1 VYPGPA
7 PKETAQGLV
16 FGTDNRYG
24 ILVRAGQGVLSVT
37 RLQLQAKKPMDWR
50 SFLNGRRD
58 FVGSQLG
65 VEDD

>member
-1 VYPGPA
+1 MTG
-7 PKETAQGLV
+7 AQGLV

-24 ILVRAGQGVLSVT
+24 ILVRAGRGVLCVT

-50 SFLNGRRD
+50 SFLNGRKD

-65 VEDD
+65 VDDD